1 MQILNVYN
9 SKVNCFKCKR
19 MLTVNFS
26 SIFKLVFPIFLK
38 IRNGGNDALKSV
50 VLRASKN
57 TKLPDS

>member
-1 MQILNVYN
+1 
-9 SKVNCFKCKR
+9 